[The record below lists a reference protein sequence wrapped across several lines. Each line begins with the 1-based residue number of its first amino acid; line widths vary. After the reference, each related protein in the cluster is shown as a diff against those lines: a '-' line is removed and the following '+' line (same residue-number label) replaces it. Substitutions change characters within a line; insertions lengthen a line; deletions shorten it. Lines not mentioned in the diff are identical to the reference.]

1 MNWFW
6 LRGRRVT
13 SAGAMSDDSA
23 GHPAKRK
30 ASGRILPALV
40 SVVIA
45 GAAAGCTGSPGST
58 GGGGQHAAP
67 FAGGHGPPTSAQCMK
82 KYGLACY
89 SPLQVERA
97 YDLPP
102 LYAEGFDGAGRTIVI
117 VDPFGSPT
125 IRHDL
130 GVFDHAFG
138 LPAPPSFRVLQPVG
152 PVPPFSLKNPEMVE
166 KAGETTGDVEL
177 AHEIAP
183 GANILLVET
192 PAAETA
198 SGGGFAQFMAAEN
211 YVIAHNLGDVI
222 SQSFGLP
229 EQNFPSRS
237 YILGLRYAY
246 LNAYRQHVTVLAAS
260 NDFGVAGPTPAGPF
274 YSHRVVEWPASDPLV
289 TGVGGTT
296 LHLNAAGGRISPD
309 TAWNETRDAAA
320 VAQLGVTPPFPFASS
335 GGLSEIFTRPAYQ
348 DPVSGIV
355 GNHRGVPDVALSASL
370 SGGVLG
376 FESFTGAPGVWGP
389 GGGTSAATPELAGIV
404 AIADQY
410 AHKRLGLINPALYRL
425 EQEHAPGI
433 IPVTQ
438 GNNTVTFVQN
448 GQTVTLQGYQ
458 AGPGYNLVT
467 GVGTINAAQFVPE
480 LARLG

>member
-13 SAGAMSDDSA
+13 AAGAMPHDSA
-23 GHPAKRK
+23 GHPARRK
-30 ASGRILPALV
+30 ASRRILPAVV

-58 GGGGQHAAP
+58 GAGVQAP
-67 FAGGHGPPTSAQCMK
+67 SPGGHGPPTSAECVK
-82 KYGLACY
+82 KSGLACY
-89 SPLQVERA
+89 WPLQVERA

-102 LYAEGFDGAGRTIVI
+102 LYAEGFDGKGRTIVI
-117 VDPFGSPT
+117 MDPFGSPT

-130 GVFDHAFG
+130 GVFDHTFG

-152 PVPPFSLKNPEMVE
+152 PVPPFNPKNPEMLAG
-166 KAGETTGDVEL
+166 AGETTGDVEL

-183 GANILLVET
+183 GASIVLIET
-192 PAAETA
+192 PAAGTA
-198 SGGGFAQFMAAEN
+198 SGILAQLMAAEN
-211 YVIAHNLGDVI
+211 YVIVHNLGDVI
-222 SQSFGLP
+222 SQSFGVP

-237 YILGLRYAY
+237 YILGLRYAF
-246 LNAYRQHVTVLAAS
+246 LDAYRHHVTVLAAS
-260 NDFGVAGPTPAGPF
+260 GDFGVAAPSPAGTF

-296 LHLNAAGGRISPD
+296 LHLNATGGMTSPD
-309 TAWNETRDAAA
+309 TAWNETLDAAA
-320 VAQLGVTPPFPFASS
+320 VGQVGETPPFPFAST

-355 GNHRGVPDVALSASL
+355 GNHRGVPDVALSASF
-370 SGGVLG
+370 SGGVLI
-376 FESFTGAPGVWGP
+376 FASFTGAPGAWGP

-410 AHKRLGLINPALYRL
+410 AHQRLGLINPALYRL

-433 IPVTQ
+433 VPVTQ
-438 GNNTVTFVQN
+438 GNNTVTFAQN
-448 GQTVTLQGYQ
+448 GKVITLQGYQ

-467 GVGTINAAQFVPE
+467 GVGTINAARFVPE

>member
-1 MNWFW
+1 
-6 LRGRRVT
+6 
-13 SAGAMSDDSA
+13 
-23 GHPAKRK
+23 
-30 ASGRILPALV
+30 
-40 SVVIA
+40 
-45 GAAAGCTGSPGST
+45 
-58 GGGGQHAAP
+58 
-67 FAGGHGPPTSAQCMK
+67 MK
-82 KYGLACY
+82 KLGLACY
-89 SPLQVERA
+89 WPLQLQRA
-97 YDLPP
+97 YDLSP
-102 LYAEGFDGAGRTIVI
+102 LYAKGFDGKGRTIVI

-138 LPAPPSFRVLQPVG
+138 LLAPPSFRVLRPVG
-152 PVPPFSLKNPEMVE
+152 PVPPFNPKNPEMLA
-166 KAGETTGDVEL
+166 KADETTGDVEL

-183 GANILLVET
+183 GASIVLVET
-192 PAAETA
+192 PAAETP

-211 YVIAHNLGDVI
+211 YVIAHSLGDVI
-222 SQSFGLP
+222 SQSFALP

-237 YILGLRYAY
+237 YILRLRYAY
-246 LNAYRQHVTVLAAS
+246 LNAYRHHVTVLAAS
-260 NDFGVAGPTPAGPF
+260 NDFGVAGPTPAGTF
-274 YSHRVVEWPASDPLV
+274 YSDRVVEWPASDPLV

-296 LHLNAAGGRISPD
+296 LHLNAAGGRTSPD
-309 TAWNETRDAAA
+309 IAWNETLNATA
-320 VAQLGVTPPFPFASS
+320 VGQLGATPPFPLASS
-335 GGLSEIFTRPAYQ
+335 GGLSQIFTRPAYQ

-355 GNHRGVPDVALSASL
+355 GNHRGVPDVALSASF
-370 SGGVLG
+370 SGGVLV
-376 FESFTGAPGVWGP
+376 FESFTGAPGLWGP

-433 IPVTQ
+433 VAVTK
-438 GNNTVTFVQN
+438 GNNTVSFVQN

-467 GVGTINAAQFVPE
+467 GVGTINSARFIPE

>member
-1 MNWFW
+1 
-6 LRGRRVT
+6 
-13 SAGAMSDDSA
+13 
-23 GHPAKRK
+23 
-30 ASGRILPALV
+30 
-40 SVVIA
+40 
-45 GAAAGCTGSPGST
+45 
-58 GGGGQHAAP
+58 
-67 FAGGHGPPTSAQCMK
+67 MK

-89 SPLQVERA
+89 WPLQLQRA

-117 VDPFGSPT
+117 VDPLGSPT

-152 PVPPFSLKNPEMVE
+152 PVPPFSLKNSDMVDE
-166 KAGETTGDVEL
+166 ADETTGDVEL
-177 AHEIAP
+177 AHEMAP

-192 PAAETA
+192 PEA
-198 SGGGFAQFMAAEN
+198 GGFAQFMAAEN
-211 YVIAHNLGDVI
+211 YVIARNLGDVI
-222 SQSFGLP
+222 SQSFGIP
-229 EQNFPSRS
+229 ELWLSRS

-246 LNAYRQHVTVLAAS
+246 LNAYRHHVTVLAAS
-260 NDFGVAGPTPAGPF
+260 GDSGVAGPTPAGAY

-296 LHLNAAGGRISPD
+296 LHLNAAGGRTSPD
-309 TAWNETRDAAA
+309 TAWNETLDAAA
-320 VAQLGVTPPFPFASS
+320 AGQRGVTPPFPFASS

-355 GNHRGVPDVALSASL
+355 GNHRGVPDVALSASF
-370 SGGVLG
+370 SGGVLI

-433 IPVTQ
+433 VPVTQ
-438 GNNTVTFVQN
+438 GNNTVTFTQN
-448 GQTVTLQGYQ
+448 GQTVTVQGYQ
-458 AGPGYNLVT
+458 AGSGYNLVT